1 MPNCGATLKE
11 DLYAFTE
18 SDVYPIKFK
27 SLTELQ
33 TGRYE
38 TGSPVRCGV
47 FIGNLGNGRITYNS
61 THEPRY
67 GEKRIDKDSFISMV
81 KENNRT
87 KEK

>member
-1 MPNCGATLKE
+1 M
-11 DLYAFTE
+11 
-18 SDVYPIKFK
+18 
-27 SLTELQ
+27 Q

-81 KENNRT
+81 KAVSYTHLEF
-87 KEK
+87 KEMRY